1 MRPLIGVTPL
11 WRTEKEHLW
20 MRLEYLEGVMEAGGA
35 PVVFPFTEDEELVA
49 QLTEMCDGIMFTGG
63 HDISPSIYGEEP
75 IPQLE
80 DVSEQRDR
88 LELLVFKKAMELHK
102 PIFGI
107 CRGIQFLNA
116 ALGGTLY
123 QDIPTQYDTE
133 IAHHQSEPYPVP
145 THQVNIV
152 PGSPLAGLLGDGPIM
167 VNSFHHQAVKDL
179 APGLVPMAWSTDGL
193 LEAFYRPGPEYFW
206 AVQWHPEMLF
216 KNDENSKIL
225 FRSFVDACK
234 NE

>member
-49 QLTEMCDGIMFTGG
+49 QLTQMCDGILFTGG

-75 IPQLE
+75 LPQLE

-88 LELLVFKKAMELHK
+88 LELLVLKKAMELHK

-152 PGSPLAGLLGDGPIM
+152 PGSPLAGLLGNDPIM

-179 APGLVPMAWSTDGL
+179 APGLTGFWKRSTVPVPSTSGQSSGTPRCSL
-193 LEAFYRPGPEYFW
+193 RTTRTARYCSGHSLMPARMNK
-206 AVQWHPEMLF
+206 Q
-216 KNDENSKIL
+216 
-225 FRSFVDACK
+225 R
-234 NE
+234 